1 MCLCHE
7 EVKMTPTAGVK
18 GVNGRMQFH
27 GEALFVGVSLGC
39 KIIAAL
45 KHN

>member
-1 MCLCHE
+1 MHLCLE
-7 EVKMTPTAGVK
+7 EMKKTPTAGVK
-18 GVNGRMQFH
+18 GVNGRMQFN
-27 GEALFVGVSLGC
+27 GEALFVGVALGC